1 LIREK
6 ELRLSDGRRLHA
18 YDTAP
23 AAGPERLVVLWN
35 HGTPNIGTPPE
46 PLFAAADRLG
56 IRWVGYD
63 RPGYGRSTR
72 QAGRTVASA
81 AADVAAVAD
90 ALGVDRFAV
99 MGHSGGGPHA
109 LACAALLPDRV
120 VAAVGVSSMAPYDAD
135 GLDWFGGMSDA
146 GVATLRAALAGRAAK
161 ERYEASAP
169 GGDPGF
175 VAADHAA
182 LAAEWGWF
190 DSVVEPAIAGGPSGL
205 VDDDIAY
212 VTPWGF
218 DPRAIAV
225 PTLLLHGVEDRIAPV
240 AHGEWLVRRIPNA
253 ELWTSEG
260 DGHISV
266 LSSAERAMA
275 WLTDRAAG
283 GERSAGRRRQERR

>member
-1 LIREK
+1 MIRELDL
-6 ELRLSDGRRLHA
+6 ELGDGRRMHA

-23 AAGPERLVVLWN
+23 GANADLLPVLWH

-56 IRWVGYD
+56 IRWMGYD
-63 RPGYGRSTR
+63 RPGYGGSTR
-72 QAGRTVASA
+72 QVGRTVASA
-81 AADVAAVAD
+81 AADAAAVAD

-99 MGHSGGGPHA
+99 MGHSGGGSHA

-120 VAAVGVSSMAPYDAD
+120 IAAVGVSSMAPYGAE
-135 GLDWFGGMSDA
+135 GLNWFGGMADA
-146 GVATLRAALAGRAAK
+146 GVGALQAALEGRAAK
-161 ERYEASAP
+161 ERYEALAAD
-169 GGDPGF
+169 GDPGF

-190 DSVVEPAIAGGPSGL
+190 NSVVGPAISGDPGGL

-218 DPRAIAV
+218 DPASIAV
-225 PTLLLHGVEDRIAPV
+225 PSLLLHGVDDRIAPV
-240 AHGEWLVRRIPNA
+240 THGEWLAGRIPGA
-253 ELWTSEG
+253 ELWTTEG

-266 LSSAERAMA
+266 LRSA
-275 WLTDRAAG
+275 DRALAWITESADG
-283 GERSAGRRRQERR
+283 RGRSAGRRGQERR